1 MEKRFSYAC
10 LWHIGNYEVA
20 HLPMF
25 MKIKFLVTALVVG
38 GVLLISAACSLSS
51 LSLRKE
57 KTDNAPIPRASTK
70 SVVVSPRPTQ
80 NVDSGIYK
88 QAIAQAMS
96 AANLVQSA
104 SSQDDWKL
112 VVSRWQ
118 KSVSLLK
125 SIAKADPTY
134 AKAQTKAAEYQKNL
148 VYAQVR
154 MSTPSQSSPAVEIAP
169 VVTGKSAK
177 VPVAAIVADPVPVNQ
192 PQVRT
197 SGNCSSF
204 SSHAEAQASMEAG
217 NSKLDGDKDGIACE
231 RMLW

>member
-1 MEKRFSYAC
+1 
-10 LWHIGNYEVA
+10 
-20 HLPMF
+20 

-38 GVLLISAACSLSS
+38 GVLLISAACSPSS
-51 LSLRKE
+51 LSVGNE
-57 KTDNAPIPRASTK
+57 KADNAPIPRASPQ

-80 NVDSGIYK
+80 NVDSGMYK

-96 AANLVQSA
+96 AANLAQSA

-112 VVSRWQ
+112 VVNRWQ
-118 KSVSLLK
+118 RSINLLK
-125 SIAKADPTY
+125 SIPKVDPTY
-134 AKAQTKAAEYQKNL
+134 AKAQTKATEYQKNL
-148 VYAQVR
+148 GYAQVR
-154 MSTPSQSSPAVEIAP
+154 MSTPGSSSPAVKMAP
-169 VVTGKSAK
+169 VVTGQPAK

-197 SGNCSSF
+197 TGNCSSF

-217 NSKLDGDKDGIACE
+217 NSKLDGDNDGIACE

>member
-1 MEKRFSYAC
+1 
-10 LWHIGNYEVA
+10 
-20 HLPMF
+20 
-25 MKIKFLVTALVVG
+25 MKTKFLVTALVVS
-38 GVLLISAACSLSS
+38 GVLLMSAAFGLPSLFI
-51 LSLRKE
+51 RNE
-57 KTDNAPIPRASTK
+57 KADNTPIPITSTK
-70 SVVVSPRPTQ
+70 PVVAPSVPAQS
-80 NVDSGIYK
+80 VDAGIYK
-88 QAIAQAMS
+88 RAIAQAMS

-125 SIAKADPTY
+125 SVAKADPTY

-148 VYAQVR
+148 AYAQVR
-154 MSTPSQSSPAVEIAP
+154 MSSPNQASLAVEIAP

-177 VPVAAIVADPVPVNQ
+177 APVADTVAVPVPITQ

-217 NSKLDGDKDGIACE
+217 NSKLDGDNDGIACE
-231 RMLW
+231 RLL

>member
-1 MEKRFSYAC
+1 MLR
-10 LWHIGNYEVA
+10 G
-20 HLPMF
+20 
-25 MKIKFLVTALVVG
+25 
-38 GVLLISAACSLSS
+38 LISTTLMKMKHLVAAFIVGILLTGAAFSLSS
-51 LSLRKE
+51 FSIRNE
-57 KTDNAPIPRASTK
+57 EVANTSIPIASTK

-148 VYAQVR
+148 AYAQVR

>member
-1 MEKRFSYAC
+1 
-10 LWHIGNYEVA
+10 L
-20 HLPMF
+20 
-25 MKIKFLVTALVVG
+25 FLVPLLNEG
-38 GVLLISAACSLSS
+38 GILLTGAAFSLSS
-51 LSLRKE
+51 FSIRNE
-57 KTDNAPIPRASTK
+57 EVANTPISTASTK
-70 SVVVSPRPTQ
+70 PAVATPIPMHSLNP
-80 NVDSGIYK
+80 GIYK

-204 SSHAEAQASMEAG
+204 SSHAEAKASMEAG

>member
-1 MEKRFSYAC
+1 
-10 LWHIGNYEVA
+10 
-20 HLPMF
+20 
-25 MKIKFLVTALVVG
+25 MKTKFLVAALVVG
-38 GVLLISAACSLSS
+38 GVLLMSAACSPSS
-51 LSLRKE
+51 LSVRNE
-57 KTDNAPIPRASTK
+57 KADNAPIPRASPN

-80 NVDSGIYK
+80 SIDSGIYK

-112 VVSRWQ
+112 VVNRWQ
-118 KSVSLLK
+118 KSISLLK
-125 SIAKADPTY
+125 SVAKADPTY
-134 AKAQTKAAEYQKNL
+134 VKAQTKAAEYQKNL
-148 VYAQVR
+148 AYAQVR
-154 MSTPSQSSPAVEIAP
+154 MSRPSQSPSAVEIAP
-169 VVTGKSAK
+169 VLTGKSAK
-177 VPVAAIVADPVPVNQ
+177 APVADIVADPVPITQ